1 MTEGIEQRH
10 VSDGAIIL
18 EKALEFIAF
27 STPTEASDCRYS
39 KDPSLRPALPLGSSR
54 ARQIKSMLS
63 TPWKNRDPARH

>member
-1 MTEGIEQRH
+1 MTGVLEERH
-10 VSDGAIIL
+10 LTNGASIL

-39 KDPSLRPALPLGSSR
+39 KDPSLRSALPLGSSR